1 MYIQLYCSESF
12 EAQLI
17 IVKDQEVLHQFAL
30 FPLET
35 TLAKQK

>member
-12 EAQLI
+12 ESRLI
-17 IVKDQEVLHQFAL
+17 IVKDQEVLHQFVLYFVGA
-30 FPLET
+30 